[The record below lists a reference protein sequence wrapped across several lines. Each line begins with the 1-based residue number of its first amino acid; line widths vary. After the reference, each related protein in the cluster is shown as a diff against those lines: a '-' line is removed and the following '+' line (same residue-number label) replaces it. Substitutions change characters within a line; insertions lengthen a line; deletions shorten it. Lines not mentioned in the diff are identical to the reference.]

1 MYNDLPKLSVT
12 IRKRRLQF
20 AGHCIRANDQVVSKL
35 MLWEADGAI
44 RRGGGN
50 ITTYSKL
57 ILDDMNSVQRDKAY
71 KREDIIPL
79 ATKRELWKKFSN
91 IM

>member
-1 MYNDLPKLSVT
+1 M
-12 IRKRRLQF
+12 
-20 AGHCIRANDQVVSKL
+20 RANDQVVSKL
-35 MLWEADGAI
+35 MLWEADGVI
-44 RRGGGN
+44 RLGGGN

-79 ATKRELWKKFSN
+79 ATNRELWKALSN
-91 IM
+91 SI

>member
-1 MYNDLPKLSVT
+1 M
-12 IRKRRLQF
+12 
-20 AGHCIRANDQVVSKL
+20 RANDQVVSNL

-44 RRGGGN
+44 RLGGGN

-57 ILDDMNSVQRDKAY
+57 ILDEMNSVQRDKAY

-79 ATKRELWKKFSN
+79 AMNRELWKKFSN
-91 IM
+91 SM

>member
-1 MYNDLPKLSVT
+1 
-12 IRKRRLQF
+12 
-20 AGHCIRANDQVVSKL
+20 

-44 RRGGGN
+44 RLGVGN

-71 KREDIIPL
+71 KRED
-79 ATKRELWKKFSN
+79 TFSDGPRTLEE
-91 IM
+91 I